1 MSRQVTELDIN
12 DVVKEGEAVQM
23 KQFLQ
28 VNEYAIIDKT
38 RKGMHPTDER
48 YLFDWKKMCKLSP
61 EAQAFYR
68 KVELGLEKQTKGWL
82 QLDPKDTSKKE
93 KQFIGFNSQDIIGH
107 FHIQSAVIGF
117 NAWIESETEVVRFK
131 SDNRKQRWCKV
142 KILNLTMNNSID
154 YPVPTIMNAIY
165 KRVELPSGIL

>member
-28 VNEYAIIDKT
+28 VSEYAIIDKT
-38 RKGMHPTDER
+38 KKGMHPTDER

-93 KQFIGFNSQDIIGH
+93 KQF
-107 FHIQSAVIGF
+107 
-117 NAWIESETEVVRFK
+117 
-131 SDNRKQRWCKV
+131 
-142 KILNLTMNNSID
+142 KILKTNPKSMSKPLSGVLFRHNLLMDTYNRWSAASKSRCP
-154 YPVPTIMNAIY
+154 PVA
-165 KRVELPSGIL
+165 

>member
-12 DVVKEGEAVQM
+12 DVVKEGEAVLM

-38 RKGMHPTDER
+38 KKGMHLTDER

-93 KQFIGFNSQDIIGH
+93 KQFIEGFVQDNDKDLVNSRLSERHLFSDGCKNPIMIDSDYSKDI
-107 FHIQSAVIGF
+107 
-117 NAWIESETEVVRFK
+117 
-131 SDNRKQRWCKV
+131 D
-142 KILNLTMNNSID
+142 
-154 YPVPTIMNAIY
+154 
-165 KRVELPSGIL
+165 